1 MSTSLIRERRGAT
14 IELTLNRPERR
25 NALDREL
32 FDALT
37 AALKEIEADPSVRA
51 TVLTGAGT
59 AFCSGMDMTE
69 LAVTGSVEANLED
82 SFLNLER
89 TTPLIAAVNGPAVAA
104 GFELVLA
111 SDLVIASGSASFSL
125 PEAQRGLVAGGG
137 GVWRLTRA
145 AGLTA
150 ALAVILAG
158 DVLEAERALALG
170 VVNRVVEPAELL
182 EEARAHADRVAA
194 AAPYAVAQAL
204 ALARRAFDLP
214 ERDLWRLG
222 LEVSKQA
229 QATEDAHEGARAFV
243 EKRPPRFSGR

>member
-1 MSTSLIRERRGAT
+1 M
-14 IELTLNRPERR
+14 
-25 NALDREL
+25 
-32 FDALT
+32 
-37 AALKEIEADPSVRA
+37 
-51 TVLTGAGT
+51 
-59 AFCSGMDMTE
+59 
-69 LAVTGSVEANLED
+69 
-82 SFLNLER
+82 NLER

-125 PEAQRGLVAGGG
+125 PEAQRGLVEGGG
-137 GVWRLTRA
+137 GVWRLTRT

-158 DVLEAERALALG
+158 DVLDAQRALALG
-170 VVNRVVEPAELL
+170 VVNRVVEPATLL

-222 LEVSKQA
+222 LEVSRKA